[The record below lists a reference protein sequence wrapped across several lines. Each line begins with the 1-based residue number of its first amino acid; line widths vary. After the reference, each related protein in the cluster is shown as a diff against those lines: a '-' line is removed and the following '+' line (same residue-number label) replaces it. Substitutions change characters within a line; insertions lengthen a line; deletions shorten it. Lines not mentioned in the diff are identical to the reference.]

1 MGLAEGGNG
10 RDAITKP
17 VGLRAQRTA
26 LLGTEEALRC
36 AALCKDVGGA
46 SEAPEGRRPAGRTGE
61 GGPSRRA
68 WHPPWDRPEPRVPFA
83 RQLLLGKK
91 EAEPRHPAAPTEFR
105 DSQKHTPVP
114 IFLYPYPNGGGG

>member
-17 VGLRAQRTA
+17 VRLRAQRTA
-26 LLGTEEALRC
+26 LLGTEEALCC
-36 AALCKDVGGA
+36 ALQGRGRGLGSPRGPPPCRANPGRWAL
-46 SEAPEGRRPAGRTGE
+46 EEGLATTL
-61 GGPSRRA
+61 
-68 WHPPWDRPEPRVPFA
+68 DRPEPRVPFA
-83 RQLLLGKK
+83 RRLLRGKK

-114 IFLYPYPNGGGG
+114 IFLYPSPNGGGG